1 LSAFSICFHGQ
12 RTYEQDLTG
21 KNRERGTLIPMAL
34 SKCYLSADTEGMMG
48 KTYLDSGT
56 NSGLELDNGLSLVGD
71 LISAPNNTIH
81 KPRLT
86 LLLTMIS
93 RFKASSSMTFLIAF
107 KLHPINQ
114 FSSRKSIG
122 QLTDVVG
129 VEDLIISFSP
139 LR

>member
-1 LSAFSICFHGQ
+1 
-12 RTYEQDLTG
+12 
-21 KNRERGTLIPMAL
+21 MAL